1 MGHIKRGHLQETL
14 VVVPPNEILHGA
26 NEVVGPMYDLFGQL
40 MIESRK
46 LAAMRDI
53 LLPKLL
59 SGEVRVR
66 VDGGTDGES

>member
-1 MGHIKRGHLQETL
+1 MGTFQETP
-14 VVVPPNEILHGA
+14 VVVPS
-26 NEVVGPMYDLFGQL
+26 NEVLHQASEVISPIYDLFGQL

-46 LAAMRDI
+46 LAAMRDL

-66 VDGGTDGES
+66 LDGGADSES